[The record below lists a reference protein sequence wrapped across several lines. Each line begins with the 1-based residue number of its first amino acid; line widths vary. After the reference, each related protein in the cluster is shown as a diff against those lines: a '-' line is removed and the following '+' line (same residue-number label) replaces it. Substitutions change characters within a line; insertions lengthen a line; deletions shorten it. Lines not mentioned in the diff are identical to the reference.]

1 MTTVG
6 GGVMELRIWCADG
19 TWRII
24 YAAQFEDAI
33 YVLHVFQKKTQKTPQ
48 KDLKITRTH
57 FRQIKTRHS

>member
-33 YVLHVFQKKTQKTPQ
+33 YVLHVFQKKTRKTPQ
-48 KDLKITRTH
+48 KDLEIARTH